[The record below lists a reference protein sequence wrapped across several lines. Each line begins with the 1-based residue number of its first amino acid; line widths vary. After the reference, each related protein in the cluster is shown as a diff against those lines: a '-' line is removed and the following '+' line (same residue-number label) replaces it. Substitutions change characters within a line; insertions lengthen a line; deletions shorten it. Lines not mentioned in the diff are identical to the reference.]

1 LIVHVCISNMIQV
14 HALVF
19 PNACTHLHLFILG
32 LYFVGAFSFP
42 AVLRNAIQTHRNH
55 FREHIVTLQTLNL
68 ALILYCA
75 SVLVLLGSEDDGPEK
90 QDAIRTALAEIL
102 YRLVCVISASVLK
115 NTCEAVLG
123 GDNVPQQLQVN
134 DRLGNGN
141 GDGFANVPV
150 PVNGIEASE
159 FQNAPRPMT
168 VSSPYLIS
176 EDRKLLTR
184 ESFVFPFQNQNPPY
198 DAPMTPQLV
207 EDTSSMIVPCAVNEV
222 GGTEE
227 LVV

>member
-1 LIVHVCISNMIQV
+1 MIQV

-42 AVLRNAIQTHRNH
+42 AVLRSAIQTHRNH
-55 FREHIVTLQTLNL
+55 FREHIVTLQTLNF
-68 ALILYCA
+68 ALISYCA

-102 YRLVCVISASVLK
+102 YRLVCVISASMLK

-123 GDNVPQQLQVN
+123 GDNVPQQLQAN
-134 DRLGNGN
+134 DNLGNGN
-141 GDGFANVPV
+141 ADVPV
-150 PVNGIEASE
+150 PVNGIEATVSYPE
-159 FQNAPRPMT
+159 FQNVPRPRT
-168 VSSPYLIS
+168 VSSVFQP
-176 EDRKLLTR
+176 LTR
-184 ESFVFPFQNQNPPY
+184 ESFVSSFQNQNPPD
-198 DAPMTPQLV
+198 DAPQLI
-207 EDTSSMIVPCAVNEV
+207 EDTSLMTVPCEVNEV
-222 GGTEE
+222 GGTGE